1 VRPMSSSNKPETD
14 NTVTAAVLTPV
25 LNIVVLIS
33 GSGSNLQAII
43 DAISENRLHARI
55 SAVFS
60 NRPDAK
66 GLARA
71 KAADI
76 QAQCIDH
83 RQFESREAFDQQV
96 IRDIDPHKPD
106 LIILAGFM
114 RILSDDFVRHYAG
127 RMLNIHPSLL
137 PDFRGL
143 NTHQR
148 ALDAGV
154 TQHGVSIHYVSN
166 ELDGGPVVLQA
177 VVDVSADDTCESLQQ
192 KIHQQE
198 HIIYPMVIEWVAQG
212 HLKLSGQQ
220 IYLDQQPLQRPLM
233 WIKNRLITH

>member
-1 VRPMSSSNKPETD
+1 MT
-14 NTVTAAVLTPV
+14 TTVLTPA

-43 DAISENRLHARI
+43 NAINENRLHARI
-55 SAVFS
+55 STVVS
-60 NRPDAK
+60 NRPDVK

-71 KAADI
+71 RAAGI
-76 QAQCIDH
+76 NTQCIDH
-83 RQFESREAFDQQV
+83 QQFESREAFDQQL
-96 IRDIDPHKPD
+96 IQAIDPHKPD
-106 LIILAGFM
+106 LIVLAGFM
-114 RILSDDFVRHYAG
+114 RILSNDFVNHYAG

-154 TQHGVSIHYVSN
+154 TQHGVSIHYVNN

-177 VVDVSADDTCESLQQ
+177 VVDVSGDDTRESLQQ

-212 HLKLSGQQ
+212 RLKLPEQRV
-220 IYLDQQPLQRPLM
+220 YLDQQPLERPLM